1 MHVGARSGGK
11 ELDGAGL
18 VGLGAVAWV
27 ALRARRASA
36 KDINAKVTRIMIL
49 TWTCDG
55 TNNYFTPIDY

>member
-36 KDINAKVTRIMIL
+36 KDMNAKV
-49 TWTCDG
+49 DSYNG
-55 TNNYFTPIDY
+55 PHVDV